1 MAAAFEWQP
10 EKSVADWL
18 FAEPYG
24 FDFFQAVKLLEL
36 MYPADTPVG
45 EGFDPEKEPVHFRAR
60 VSFDF
65 PASDVQDLETCKD
78 HPRARMTTN
87 FLGLAGATGPLP
99 TPLVELLLERLKER
113 DTGIRD
119 FLDIFNHR
127 LISLMYRTRKIHRVT
142 LASETS
148 KAASIP
154 ARRLLSDRST
164 GAATPRPAFRAGTET
179 PLDNYLYAFLG
190 LGLAGL
196 RNRMLESDHLEDRAL
211 LPYTGLLN
219 QRPRSVVGLEQ
230 ILSDHFRTPVCVEQ
244 LLGLWR
250 TIEPEQLTMIG
261 MTGKNQIL
269 GQSIV
274 LGNRIWDQQGRF
286 CLVLGPL
293 KLETF
298 ENFLPDGNAYKPL
311 CAMTRFYA
319 GEEFEFR
326 VRLKIKAAE
335 IPELHLRARGPG
347 QAKLGWT
354 TWLRTRPNKEDS
366 EIEVSSEAAEQVE
379 QVVGSGSL
387 GNVLFGRAG
396 VGG

>member
-1 MAAAFEWQP
+1 MAAASERQR
-10 EKSVADWL
+10 EESVADGL
-18 FAEPYG
+18 FAEPFD

-36 MYPADTPVG
+36 MYPAQTPVG

-65 PASDVQDLETCKD
+65 PASDVQDLESCQG
-78 HPRARMTTN
+78 HPHARMTTN
-87 FLGLAGATGPLP
+87 FMGLAGATGPLP
-99 TPLVELLLERLKER
+99 TPLVELLLERLKDK

-127 LISLMYRTRKIHRVT
+127 LISMMYRTRKIHRVT
-142 LASETS
+142 LSSETS
-148 KAASIP
+148 KASASVP
-154 ARRLLSDRST
+154 ANRLLADHSR
-164 GAATPRPAFRAGTET
+164 GPATLRPAFRGGTET

-230 ILSDHFRTPVCVEQ
+230 ILSDHFRMPVHVEQ
-244 LLGLWR
+244 LLGMWR
-250 TIEPEQLTMIG
+250 KIEPEQLTALG
-261 MTGKNQIL
+261 VTGKNQIL

-274 LGNRIWDQQGRF
+274 VGSHIWDQQGRF
-286 CLVLGPL
+286 CIVLGPL
-293 KLETF
+293 DFETF
-298 ENFLPDGNAYKPL
+298 QQFLPDGGAYRPL

-335 IPELHLRARGPG
+335 IPELHLG
-347 QAKLGWT
+347 QARLGWT
-354 TWLRTRPNKEDS
+354 TWLRTRPEKEDS
-366 EIEVSSEAAEQVE
+366 EVEVSSDAAEVVE
-379 QVVGSGSL
+379 QVVSSSSL
-387 GNVLFGRAG
+387 SNVLFGRTAG
-396 VGG
+396 

>member
-1 MAAAFEWQP
+1 MATASERQR
-10 EKSVADWL
+10 EETVADGL
-18 FAEPYG
+18 FAEPFD

-36 MYPADTPVG
+36 MYPAQTPVG

-65 PASDVQDLETCKD
+65 PASDVQDLESCQGQP
-78 HPRARMTTN
+78 HARMTTN
-87 FLGLAGATGPLP
+87 FMGLAGATGPLP
-99 TPLVELLLERLKER
+99 TPLVELLLERLKDK

-127 LISLMYRTRKIHRVT
+127 LISMMYRTRKIHRVT
-142 LASETS
+142 LSSETS
-148 KAASIP
+148 KAAVSVP
-154 ARRLLSDRST
+154 ANRLLSDHSK
-164 GAATPRPAFRAGTET
+164 GSAIPRPSFRGGTET

-230 ILSDHFRTPVCVEQ
+230 ILSDHFRMPVHVEQ
-244 LLGLWR
+244 LLGMWR
-250 TIEPEQLTMIG
+250 RIEPEQLTALG
-261 MTGKNQIL
+261 LTGRNQLL

-274 LGNRIWDQQGRF
+274 VGSHIWDQQGRF
-286 CLVLGPL
+286 CIVLGPL
-293 KLETF
+293 DFETF
-298 ENFLPDGNAYKPL
+298 QQFLPDGGAYRPL
-311 CAMTRFYA
+311 CAMTRFYV

-335 IPELHLRARGPG
+335 IPELQLG

-354 TWLRTRPNKEDS
+354 TWLRTRPEKEDS
-366 EIEVSSEAAEQVE
+366 EIEISSEAAEVVE
-379 QVVGSGSL
+379 QVVSSSSL
-387 GNVLFGRAG
+387 SNVLFGRTAAG
-396 VGG
+396 G

>member
-1 MAAAFEWQP
+1 MAAASERQR
-10 EKSVADWL
+10 EESVADGL
-18 FAEPYG
+18 FAEPFD

-36 MYPADTPVG
+36 MYPAHSPVG

-65 PASDVQDLETCKD
+65 PASDVQDLESGQGQL
-78 HPRARMTTN
+78 PARMTTN
-87 FLGLAGATGPLP
+87 FMGLAGATGPLP
-99 TPLVELLLERLKER
+99 TPLIELLLERLKEK

-127 LISLMYRTRKIHRVT
+127 LISLMYRTRKIHRVS
-142 LASETS
+142 LSSEVS
-148 KAASIP
+148 KAAGSP
-154 ARRLLSDRST
+154 SARRLLSDHSKS
-164 GAATPRPAFRAGTET
+164 AATPRPSFRGGTET

-230 ILSDHFRTPVCVEQ
+230 MLSDHFRMAVHVEQ
-244 LLGLWR
+244 LLGMWR
-250 TIEPEQLTMIG
+250 RIEPEQLTTLG
-261 MTGKNQIL
+261 LTGRNQIL

-274 LGNRIWDQQGRF
+274 VGSHIWDQQGRF
-286 CLVLGPL
+286 CIVLGPL
-293 KLETF
+293 DFETF
-298 ENFLPDGNAYKPL
+298 QQFLPDGSAYKPL

-335 IPELHLRARGPG
+335 IPELHLG
-347 QAKLGWT
+347 QARLGWT
-354 TWLRTRPNKEDS
+354 TWLRTRPEKEDS
-366 EIEVSSEAAEQVE
+366 EVELSSEATEAVE
-379 QVVGSGSL
+379 QVVNSGSL
-387 GNVLFGRAG
+387 GNVLFGRAESAG
-396 VGG
+396 